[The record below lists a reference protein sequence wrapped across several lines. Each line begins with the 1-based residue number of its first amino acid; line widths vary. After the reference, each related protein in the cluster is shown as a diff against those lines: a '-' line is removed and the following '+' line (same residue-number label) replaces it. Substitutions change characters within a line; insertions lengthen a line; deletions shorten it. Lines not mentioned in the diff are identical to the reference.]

1 MHANRLKSYVS
12 RSDETEPVKHDNLYF
27 VERIISAKRVKGKPM
42 YLIKWRG
49 YKEKTW
55 EPLDNLPSWMV
66 QEYHVTHTV
75 QGKPRKR
82 GLRL

>member
-1 MHANRLKSYVS
+1 M
-12 RSDETEPVKHDNLYF
+12 YF
-27 VERIISAKRVKGKPM
+27 
-42 YLIKWRG
+42 IKWRG

-55 EPLDNLPSWMV
+55 EPLDNLPNWI
-66 QEYHVTHTV
+66 QEYHLTHTV